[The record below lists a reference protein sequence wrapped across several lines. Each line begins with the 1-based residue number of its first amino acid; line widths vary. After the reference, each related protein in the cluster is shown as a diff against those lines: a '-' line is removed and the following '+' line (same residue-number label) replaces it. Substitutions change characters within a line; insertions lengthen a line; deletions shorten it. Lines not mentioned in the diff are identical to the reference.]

1 MVGAPHHL
9 RVLIAGLRQFGLD
22 YPMTR
27 TRANGGTP
35 KALSPAARAG
45 RRARGV
51 PAELLDGYPAMLA
64 TISTGGRISAA
75 ELRRRRETGARAA
88 EQDVPMRGVIDLYLN
103 ATRLAWH
110 SLPGVRDAT
119 DAAVLRDIGE
129 AVFEAADAAITAVAE
144 GYEEAQRWSLRQ
156 EESFR
161 REFVDDLLDGRS
173 LGTLA
178 ERAERYGLRLA
189 GSYVVVVAAGPEPFV
204 DGGPVTREVGS
215 VINRGPAGRDVL
227 VTTKDGLL
235 VCIAP
240 DARDS
245 VDGFVARVRQFL
257 EPDDSWRVGVGRP
270 QRGPGGAVR
279 SFEQARNA
287 LDIARRLQLPG
298 RVHLASELLVYQVL
312 ARDQAALAD
321 LVHVTL
327 EPLRRFRTG
336 PAILLRTLAAYFAAG
351 GVATIAAR
359 DLHVAVRTVTYRL
372 DRVEELTGYSVHD
385 PEQSFTLQVAV
396 LGAQLL
402 DWPGDG

>member
-1 MVGAPHHL
+1 
-9 RVLIAGLRQFGLD
+9 
-22 YPMTR
+22 MTR
-27 TRANGGTP
+27 SPRADGNAPG
-35 KALSPAARAG
+35 ALSAAPPALRAG
-45 RRARGV
+45 ELIRNV
-51 PAELLDGYPAMLA
+51 PVELLDDYPAMLA
-64 TISTGGRISAA
+64 RISTGGQISAA
-75 ELRRRRETGARAA
+75 ELRRRRETGAQAA

-103 ATRLAWH
+103 ATRLAWA
-110 SLPGVRDAT
+110 SLPGVRQ
-119 DAAVLRDIGE
+119 
-129 AVFEAADAAITAVAE
+129 AADAAALRAIGDAVFLASEAAISAVAE

-189 GSYVVVVAAGPEPFV
+189 GSYVVVIAAGSEPFV
-204 DGGPVTREVGS
+204 DGGPVTRDVSS
-215 VINRGPAGRDVL
+215 VMDHGPTGRHVL

-240 DARDS
+240 DARDA
-245 VDGFVARVRQFL
+245 VDGFVARVRQVL
-257 EPDDSWRVGVGRP
+257 EPDDSWRIGVGRP

-287 LDIARRLQLPG
+287 LDIAQRLRLPG
-298 RVHLASELLVYQVL
+298 RVHLAADLLVYQVL

-327 EPLRRFRTG
+327 EPLRRTRTG
-336 PAILLRTLAAYFAAG
+336 PAILLQTLAAYFAAG
-351 GVATIAAR
+351 GVATVAAR

-385 PEQSFTLQVAV
+385 PQQHFTLQVAV

-402 DWPGDG
+402 DWPGDR

>member
-1 MVGAPHHL
+1 
-9 RVLIAGLRQFGLD
+9 
-22 YPMTR
+22 MTR
-27 TRANGGTP
+27 SLRGVGEVP
-35 KALSPAARAG
+35 GALSATTLALRAG
-45 RRARGV
+45 ELVRDV
-51 PAELLDGYPAMLA
+51 PAELLDDYPAMLA
-64 TISTGGRISAA
+64 RISTGGQISAA
-75 ELRRRRETGARAA
+75 ELRRRRDTGARAA

-103 ATRLAWH
+103 ATRLAWP
-110 SLPGVRDAT
+110 SLPGVRQAT
-119 DAAVLRDIGE
+119 DAAALRAIGD
-129 AVFEAADAAITAVAE
+129 AIFQASEAAISAVAE

-189 GSYVVVVAAGPEPFV
+189 GSYVVVIASGPEPFV
-204 DGGPVTREVGS
+204 DGGPVTREVGA
-215 VINRGPAGRDVL
+215 VMDRGPTGRHVL

-240 DARDS
+240 DDHEA
-245 VDGFVARVRQFL
+245 VDGFVARVRKVL
-257 EPDDSWRVGVGRP
+257 DADDAWRVGVGRP

-287 LDIARRLQLPG
+287 LDIAQRLRLPG
-298 RVHLASELLVYQVL
+298 RVHLAADLLVYQVL

-327 EPLRRFRTG
+327 EPLRSTRTG
-336 PAILLRTLAAYFAAG
+336 PAILLQTLAAYFAAG
-351 GVATIAAR
+351 SVATTAAR
-359 DLHVAVRTVTYRL
+359 ELHVAVRTVTYRL

-385 PEQSFTLQVAV
+385 PQQSFTLQVAV

-402 DWPGDG
+402 GWPGDS